1 MTFDDEVAS
10 FIRSTFR
17 SVWSLELLL
26 HLKRNREAAWSR
38 EDLVRALRASELIVA
53 QSLETLVAAGLVSVD
68 QQEHAQYLPASVDLD
83 RLMEGSEALYARS
96 PDMVRR
102 MIVASVNEGLTA
114 FADAF
119 KLRKS

>member
-1 MTFDDEVAS
+1 MTFDDEVAG

-26 HLKRNREAAWSR
+26 HLKRHRETAWSR
-38 EDLVRALRASELIVA
+38 EDLVAALRASELIVA
-53 QSLETLVAAGLVSVD
+53 QSLEALVAAGLVSIDERDCAV
-68 QQEHAQYLPASVDLD
+68 YLPAAGDLD
-83 RLMEGSEALYARS
+83 RLAEGTEALYARS
-96 PDMVRR
+96 PNSVRR